1 MDYGQ
6 KVIKKLDRFALVGWF
21 YRMAIM
27 AKQEYSIAF
36 GQMKRS

>member
-6 KVIKKLDRFALVGWF
+6 KVKKKLARFALVGWL
-21 YRMAIM
+21 YRLSIM